1 MDVKGKTVVLTGE
14 FKAFKRSEAEKKLSA
29 LGAKV
34 TGSVSSKTEIVFAGS
49 AAGSKLDKAL
59 ALGLTVLDEAA
70 LIAIFEGKT
79 VAPKTAAGPAPTNS
93 SDAPVTSDSSA
104 EISAAVAA
112 CKLDAKAAR
121 DALGKVPWKTV
132 TPAEVATLRDALL
145 ELEERSGVTDA
156 HRYVVERLIERNARM
171 LNPFAHESERVAWG
185 LSPNGR
191 YLAVGSWVGDD
202 YERGGTLVIWDV
214 PAARCMQV
222 VDPVSG
228 GVGWPDY
235 RKQLQWSADSARL
248 GVGINTNGVAMFDL
262 FADKPTILD
271 EAYVTDGWSR
281 PPAWALSPDGGRAF
295 ISCWSGHEVPGAI
308 VSFAGDA
315 RRRRTPYG
323 HKAAA
328 AATPMAKT
336 LSAAVKKKLD
346 GSELDAPGDVFWGGD
361 GAHVFVRCGSYF
373 GAIDSK
379 KGQFVWFE
387 RGSGVGSFS
396 PDGRFVAWG
405 DGALAIGSA
414 LTGET
419 HEIKKWPLGSSAL
432 HVWAMKGSVA
442 RLAVVAAGAKAGIAV
457 VDDGALACTIKST
470 PRGGR
475 WEGSLRE
482 TDLSPVSW
490 SPDGARLAI
499 LTANSQVEVWD
510 VRADGAEKIATF
522 AAPDAAE
529 GVFFGADGVLVLA
542 GRGLVEFVRVRD
554 QRVLGT
560 FALGVEPPTA
570 PRPLELDGEDLAS
583 GQHPTPMFA
592 LDDTA
597 WLCAFDVGVIVAP
610 PALAERAVEA
620 MGWSFE
626 RRVAVPARWGGVE
639 VFSEPAAVNKSSKPP
654 KGVPWRKFKAGSA
667 TTEAKAWPPERAVT
681 MDELFSFAADSVA
694 GVNRGWSSFAS
705 DKLYSAALLR
715 AYRREWTAIPR
726 LVDAITE
733 GHTRVCAA
741 ADVATLAA
749 RAGESA
755 FADTLLDRALAEE
768 LGARTEWN
776 EPFIDPSIAAA
787 LTARG
792 RSKTDARERFDR
804 AISWQSRESNPGQ
817 NRAVL
822 ARAYARCGM
831 LDELRALLVD
841 PATASMSTF
850 YTQPLA
856 RQLLRIGADDELVAW
871 IRAHKTSDWSFSNS
885 IVAAIVEAGRSA
897 VLDQLADVLGANVTP
912 EARTQCA
919 ANARVVRPLTTM
931 TDEARAELLRQH
943 AEWLAQPRAR
953 RSYNARN
960 LAEWAAQ
967 NGHLAAALDLLA
979 PLPTNDANM
988 RPAAAFAVLFI
999 AGTGGREDIW

>member
-34 TGSVSSKTEIVFAGS
+34 TGSVSSKTNIVFAGS
-49 AAGSKLDKAL
+49 DAGSKLDKAL

-70 LIAIFEGKT
+70 LVAILEGKT
-79 VAPKTAAGPAPTNS
+79 VEVKAKSAAAPTNS
-93 SDAPVTSDSSA
+93 SDEPKTSASAP
-104 EISAAVAA
+104 EIDAAVAS

-121 DALGKVPWKTV
+121 DALGKLQWKTV
-132 TPAEVATLRDALL
+132 THAEVARLRDALL

-156 HRYVVERLIERNARM
+156 HRYLVERLIDRNARM
-171 LNPFAHESERVAWG
+171 LNPFAHESQRVSWG
-185 LSPNGR
+185 LSPDGR

-202 YERGGTLVIWDV
+202 YERGGTLVVWEV
-214 PAARCMQV
+214 PAARVVQV

-328 AATPMAKT
+328 AATLMAKT

-346 GSELDAPGDVFWGGD
+346 GAELDAPSDVFWGGD
-361 GAHVFVRCGSYF
+361 GAHVFVRCGDGY

-379 KGQFVWFE
+379 KGQFVWYE
-387 RGSGVGSFS
+387 RGARMGSFS

-405 DGALAIGSA
+405 DAGLSIGSA

-419 HEIKKWPLGSSAL
+419 HEIKKWPLGSTAL
-432 HVWAMKGSVA
+432 HLWTMKGAVA
-442 RLAVVAAGAKAGIAV
+442 RLAVMAGGAKPGVAI
-457 VDDGALACTIKST
+457 VDDGALACTIKSV

-475 WEGSLRE
+475 WEGALRE
-482 TDLSPVSW
+482 TDLAPMSW
-490 SPDGARLAI
+490 SPDGARIAI
-499 LTANSQVEVWD
+499 LTEKSQLEVWD
-510 VRADGAEKIATF
+510 VRADGAEKTASF
-522 AAPDAAE
+522 AAPEAAE
-529 GVFFGADGVLVLA
+529 GVFFGADGVLALA
-542 GRGLVEFVRVRD
+542 GPTRIEFVRVRD

-570 PRPLELDGEDLAS
+570 ARPLELDGEDLAS

-626 RRVAVPARWGGVE
+626 RRVAVPARWGSVE
-639 VFSEPAAVNKSSKPP
+639 VFSEPAAVNRSTKAP
-654 KGVPWRKFKAGSA
+654 KGVPWRKFKAGSVP
-667 TTEAKAWPPERAVT
+667 TEAKAWPPERDVT
-681 MDELFSFAADSVA
+681 MDELFAFAVDSLA
-694 GVNRGWSSFAS
+694 GLNRGWSSFAS

-715 AYRREWTAIPR
+715 AYRGEWSSIPR
-726 LVDAITE
+726 LIDAITE
-733 GHTRVCAA
+733 GSTRVCAA

-792 RSKTDARERFDR
+792 RSKTDARARFDR
-804 AISWQSRESNPGQ
+804 AISWQSRENNPGQ

-831 LDELRALLVD
+831 LDELRELLVA
-841 PATASMSTF
+841 PASAAMSTF
-850 YTQPLA
+850 YTQPLS
-856 RQLLRIGADDELVAW
+856 RQLLRISADDALVAW
-871 IRAHKTSDWSFSNS
+871 IRANKSSDWSFGNTM
-885 IVAAIVEAGRSA
+885 VAAIVEAGRSA

-912 EARTQCA
+912 EARAQCA
-919 ANARVVRPLTTM
+919 ANARVVRPLTTI
-931 TDEARAELLRQH
+931 TDEARAQLLRQH

-953 RSYNARN
+953 RSYNARA

-967 NGHLAAALDLLA
+967 NGHLAAAIDLLA
-979 PLPTNDANM
+979 PLPNNDANM
-988 RPAAAFAVLFI
+988 RPSAAFAVLFI